1 MKRRGAP
8 TGVTGSLKHLVI
20 RITALAVPIIIL
32 PSLGACDL
40 GCVQTLSQIIPTLA
54 GALDQVE
61 GAPIP
66 ENVLGFFF

>member
-20 RITALAVPIIIL
+20 RITTVPIIIL

-40 GCVQTLSQIIPTLA
+40 RCVQTLSQIIPTLA